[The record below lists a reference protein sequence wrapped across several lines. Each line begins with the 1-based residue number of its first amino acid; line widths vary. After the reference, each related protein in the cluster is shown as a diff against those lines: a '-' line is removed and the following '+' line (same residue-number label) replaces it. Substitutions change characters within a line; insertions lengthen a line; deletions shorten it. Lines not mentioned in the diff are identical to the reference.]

1 MSSRRDCLS
10 LSETNSV
17 ARIFTRS
24 STSIARARKFST
36 GAVHMDTVADV
47 WSSFKRSAVGTFHEF
62 RRDFRSKLRHRIP
75 PSSRPATRTEIVSPG
90 RESWLLKEPKW
101 FAAVLAFV
109 VLAVVE
115 VLSWEAANWPLC
127 LLTSKYR
134 AGGGCATFLEGV
146 AQFVEFLWDNADRNG
161 VTAVAAIVIA
171 FF

>member
-36 GAVHMDTVADV
+36 GGGPHGYGRGRLVVIQAQRGRNFSRVPPRLPQQAAAPNTAEFPSRHENRNRFAWPRVLA
-47 WSSFKRSAVGTFHEF
+47 AEGTEVVRGGSGV
-62 RRDFRSKLRHRIP
+62 RR
-75 PSSRPATRTEIVSPG
+75 SSRGRGVELGG
-90 RESWLLKEPKW
+90 REL
-101 FAAVLAFV
+101 AAL
-109 VLAVVE
+109 
-115 VLSWEAANWPLC
+115 PPH
-127 LLTSKYR
+127 SKYR

-161 VTAVAAIVIA
+161 VTAVAAI
-171 FF
+171 